1 MRIACVHIPQFS
13 LQTLTRIDPSLR
25 GAAVAVVGSGA
36 SRSLTSPVV
45 PGTAASVVDR
55 ARAALF
61 SPIVLACSRGAWTLG
76 VRLGMTAAAA
86 HSCGAPPRG
95 SSPDRSLRSPAPLGG
110 RLAALDER
118 ANLAPGELRVV
129 SADAALE
136 RETIRALADALL
148 GASATVDV
156 GGRVGAGGAHLAM
169 YCEVPTKT
177 RGTSFGDRLVELCAT
192 IGVTAR
198 IGIADDR
205 FTAWVAASSSPPT
218 SSVSSASPLHHDDS
232 AVISV
237 PRGGSAA
244 FLAPRPLS
252 LLSITP
258 EVLHM
263 LESLGVSTL
272 GEFASLPAPS
282 VARPIEADYQALAR
296 GDSGHEL
303 RPYAPEAPIRE
314 DVTITAHA
322 AALSGP
328 HAGPHSSATAS
339 APPEHATSTGAGIAL
354 LAQRLAVRLAGR
366 GRGAA
371 QLQITIHD
379 PSGERIVQAM
389 DKVGPTPVHG
399 AGPRTLIDSADDLA
413 DAITRTLDADAA
425 APWRIR
431 ATVTAEAVTAD
442 ASSSSA
448 GAVANQNLTPVADRT
463 ASVVDVLGL
472 VLSNTGAASSRADHI
487 GHARSLRDE
496 RRESHHR
503 TRRTRET
510 DRPATERPSRR
521 RVDPAAAVQGRLF
534 ADMK

>member
-1 MRIACVHIPQFS
+1 MRIACVHIPQFA

-36 SRSLTSPVV
+36 SRSLSSPVV

-61 SPIVLACSRGAWTLG
+61 SPIVLACSRGAWALG

-86 HSCGAPPRG
+86 N
-95 SSPDRSLRSPAPLGG
+95 
-110 RLAALDER
+110 
-118 ANLAPGELRVV
+118 NLAPGELRVV
-129 SADAALE
+129 TADPAAE
-136 RETIRALADALL
+136 RETVRALADALL

-177 RGTSFGDRLVELCAT
+177 RGTSFGDRLVELCAAL
-192 IGVTAR
+192 GVTAR

-205 FTAWVAASSSPPT
+205 FTAWVAASSSPPPT
-218 SSVSSASPLHHDDS
+218 SSVSAAAPLHHDDS

-263 LESLGVSTL
+263 LESLGVRTL

-282 VARPIEADYQALAR
+282 VARPVEADYQALAR
-296 GDSGHEL
+296 GDSGHDL

-314 DVTITAHA
+314 DVAITSGAGLA
-322 AALSGP
+322 APAVG
-328 HAGPHSSATAS
+328 
-339 APPEHATSTGAGIAL
+339 EHATSTGAAIAL

-371 QLQITIHD
+371 QLEVTVSGA
-379 PSGERIVQAM
+379 SGERVVQALQ
-389 DKVGPTPVHG
+389 T
-399 AGPRTLIDSADDLA
+399 AGTRTLIDSADDLA
-413 DAITRTLDADAA
+413 DAITLVLDGDAA
-425 APWRIR
+425 SPWRLR
-431 ATVTAEAVTAD
+431 ATVTAEAVTAG
-442 ASSSSA
+442 ASLSSA
-448 GAVANQNLTPVADRT
+448 ANENVET
-463 ASVVDVLGL
+463 AAERAGNVVDVLGL
-472 VLSNTGAASSRADHI
+472 VLSTTGSAAARADLV
-487 GHARSLRDE
+487 GHARTLRDE
-496 RRESHHR
+496 RRDSHHR

-510 DRPATERPSRR
+510 DRPATERAPRR

-534 ADMK
+534 ADLK